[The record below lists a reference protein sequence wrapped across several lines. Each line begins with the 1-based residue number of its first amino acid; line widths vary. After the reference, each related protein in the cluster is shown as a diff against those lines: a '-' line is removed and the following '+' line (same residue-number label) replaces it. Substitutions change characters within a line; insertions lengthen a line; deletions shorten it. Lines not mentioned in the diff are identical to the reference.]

1 MRWFQKKSGSEKA
14 GRGLVTFAGVEDAL
28 KAEKIVRSAGYSCA
42 LVAPPPSLRKGCDLA
57 LEFNLVEQPVIERLL
72 NPEVPYVGIYPLKG
86 TAGLL
91 QIVKVT
97 HFPGHT
103 MVKAGNMKITFDKSS
118 GVIVNTSGGGCP
130 DIPYLHARLVG
141 CKITEAPR
149 PRDIGFTLCA
159 LMLDRALEE
168 CLSLWKGGEPDCC

>member
-1 MRWFQKKSGSEKA
+1 MRWLFKKNKPEKA
-14 GRGLVTFAGVEDAL
+14 GKGLVTFAGVEDAL
-28 KAEKIVRSAGYSCA
+28 KAEKIIRRAGYSCT
-42 LVAPPPSLRKGCDLA
+42 LVAPPPALRKGCDLA

-72 NPEVPYVGIYPLKG
+72 SPEVPFLGVHSLEGS
-86 TAGLL
+86 AELL

-97 HFPGHT
+97 YFPGYT
-103 MVKAGNMKITFDKSS
+103 MVKAGNMKITFDNSS

-130 DIPYLHARLVG
+130 DVPYLHARLVG

-149 PRDIGFTLCA
+149 PREIGFTLCA

-168 CLSLWKGGEPDCC
+168 CLSLKRGDPGCC